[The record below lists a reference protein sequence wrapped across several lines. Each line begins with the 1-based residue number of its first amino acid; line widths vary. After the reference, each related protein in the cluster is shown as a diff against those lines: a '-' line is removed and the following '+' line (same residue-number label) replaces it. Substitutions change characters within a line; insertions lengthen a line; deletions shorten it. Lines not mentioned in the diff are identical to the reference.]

1 MKETGTTSDLNQL
14 IEGVRQGVVQQQ
26 AATAALASQRP
37 RQSNTKNVLGYGLLA
52 GLIDVAFFQYPR
64 INAPYV
70 WPDTD
75 TIPAAAEANLEAVIG
90 VIETYRFSQ
99 GQYPATL
106 SQIRFPDGLVQM
118 MKSSPPDYAPSDKG
132 YTLAWALPN
141 WLAKYDTE
149 TGKIS
154 VEPKAKR

>member
-1 MKETGTTSDLNQL
+1 MKETEAKSDLNQL

-26 AATAALASQRP
+26 EATAALASQRP

-52 GLIDVAFFQYPR
+52 GLIVVAFFQYPR

-75 TIPAAAEANLEAVIG
+75 TVPAAAEADLEAVIG

-99 GQYPATL
+99 GQYPTTL
-106 SQIRFPDGLVQM
+106 SQIRFPDSLVQM
-118 MKSSPPDYAPSDKG
+118 MKASTLDYAPNDKG
-132 YTLAWALPN
+132 YSLAWARPN
-141 WLAKYDTE
+141 WLAKYDSE

-154 VEPKAKR
+154 VEPKGKR